1 MYSRTTV
8 FYTLTGS
15 TVLLLMGLLTA
26 WYVENPPGNA
36 TVPASIASVRHQSV
50 WSEKINLALRRT
62 AHHLLINAGDSSS
75 RIAPVRQ
82 LNATTFRVRLD
93 HPFDYE
99 RLPTLLQQSLDI
111 HQIKG
116 NYDVTLLDCANGE
129 LQLGYN
135 VRDVTEAGVPCVGRV
150 LGRGCYTLQ
159 LAFVTP
165 EPVGLALIWW
175 PWAVGFL
182 LLSGA
187 YVVWQ
192 KTGRDPGPT
201 PPSDTVT
208 GKSESLLQVGNV
220 AFNRANQSVSVAGV
234 TCLLT
239 YREAKLLHLFLN
251 HPNQLLERDFILK
264 SVWEDEGIFVGRSVD
279 VFVSRLRKFLHPDPT
294 VRIVAVHGVGY
305 RLECNAPSY
314 CSIRL

>member
-1 MYSRTTV
+1 MYSRATAL
-8 FYTLTGS
+8 FTLTGS
-15 TVLLLMGLLTA
+15 TVLLLILMGLLTA
-26 WYVENPPGNA
+26 WHGENTPGNA
-36 TVPASIASVRHQSV
+36 TVPAGIASVRHQSGR
-50 WSEKINLALRRT
+50 SEKINLALRRT

-135 VRDVTEAGVPCVGRV
+135 VRDVLEAGVPCVGRV
-150 LGRGCYTLQ
+150 QKKGCYTLQ
-159 LAFVTP
+159 IAFVTP
-165 EPVGLALIWW
+165 EPAGMSALIWW

-192 KTGRDPGPT
+192 KSGRDSGPT
-201 PPSDTVT
+201 PLSDTT
-208 GKSESLLQVGNV
+208 TTDKSEPLIRVGKV
-220 AFNRANQSVSVAGV
+220 AFNRGNQSVSVAGV
-234 TCLLT
+234 TCSLT

-279 VFVSRLRKFLHPDPT
+279 VFVSRLRKFLHPDPS

-305 RLECNAPSY
+305 RLETNAV
-314 CSIRL
+314 